1 MSKIAAASVGGDIA
15 AVVLVAAGTGKYTS
29 CDVKGGDKY
38 GDNVGE
44 EDENEDDGAAA
55 TGAWRE
61 NSDWSDR
68 VVGAKV

>member
-1 MSKIAAASVGGDIA
+1 M
-15 AVVLVAAGTGKYTS
+15 
-29 CDVKGGDKY
+29 KGGDKY

-55 TGAWRE
+55 TGACME

-68 VVGAKV
+68 VVGSKV